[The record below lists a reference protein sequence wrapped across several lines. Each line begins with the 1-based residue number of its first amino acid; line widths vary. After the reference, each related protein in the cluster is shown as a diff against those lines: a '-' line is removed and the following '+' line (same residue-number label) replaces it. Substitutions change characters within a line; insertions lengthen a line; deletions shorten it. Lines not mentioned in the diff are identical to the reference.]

1 MRRFREDKAGTDP
14 SGKVIAVDI
23 LLLTGRFEEGSFIC
37 GNTYFRHWTRVL
49 LSTFTQHTDKFR
61 GRQGLMSPMPRM
73 QPSPWKIHAGFPEVT
88 GLQGFQIQIQIQSQ
102 WLEVTERID
111 KYDNHV
117 AI

>member
-1 MRRFREDKAGTDP
+1 
-14 SGKVIAVDI
+14 
-23 LLLTGRFEEGSFIC
+23 
-37 GNTYFRHWTRVL
+37 
-49 LSTFTQHTDKFR
+49 
-61 GRQGLMSPMPRM
+61 M
-73 QPSPWKIHAGFPEVT
+73 QGFPEVT